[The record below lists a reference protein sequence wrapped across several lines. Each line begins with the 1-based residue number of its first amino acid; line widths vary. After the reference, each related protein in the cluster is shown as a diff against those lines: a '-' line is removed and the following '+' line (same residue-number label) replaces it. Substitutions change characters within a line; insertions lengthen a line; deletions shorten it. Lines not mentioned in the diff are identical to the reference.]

1 MNRSLIKRAQ
11 YCDSL
16 APNKEY
22 LAGINVISDDVIA
35 NRRTTWDDYSIT
47 T

>member
-1 MNRSLIKRAQ
+1 MNRSLIKRIQ

-22 LAGINVISDDVIA
+22 LAGIKVISDDVTA
-35 NRRTTWDDYSIT
+35 NRRATWDDYSIIT
-47 T
+47 

>member
-22 LAGINVISDDVIA
+22 LAGIKVISDDDIA
-35 NRRTTWDDYSIT
+35 NRRTTWDDYSMT